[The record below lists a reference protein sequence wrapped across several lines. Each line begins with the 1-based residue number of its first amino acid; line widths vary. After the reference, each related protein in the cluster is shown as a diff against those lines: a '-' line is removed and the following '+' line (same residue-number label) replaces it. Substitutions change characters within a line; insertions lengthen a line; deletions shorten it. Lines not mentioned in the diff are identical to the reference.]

1 MRQLAHGIVLSSD
14 MNELRCAERDAGV
27 SSRDENARKKC
38 TSHRNDAIPNR
49 TRLMSDAVTCRC
61 LRDRRPE
68 NDGFAAHESQTPAHV
83 IRRCSVLMESC
94 APAKQRAII
103 QMISCRLCIAGQ

>member
-1 MRQLAHGIVLSSD
+1 

-49 TRLMSDAVTCRC
+49 TRLMSGPVTCRC

-68 NDGFAAHESQTPAHV
+68 NDGFAARESQTPLHV
-83 IRRCSVLMESC
+83 IRQRSVLMESC
-94 APAKQRAII
+94 APVKQRAII
-103 QMISCRLCIAGQ
+103 QMISFRLYIAGQ